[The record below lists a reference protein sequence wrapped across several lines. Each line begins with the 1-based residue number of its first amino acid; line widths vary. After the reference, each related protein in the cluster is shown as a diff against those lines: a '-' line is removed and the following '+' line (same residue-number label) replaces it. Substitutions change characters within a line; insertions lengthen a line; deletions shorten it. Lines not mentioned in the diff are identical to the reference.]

1 MHSFSQP
8 PVISRS
14 RIYGV
19 FAEGF
24 VGDKAERLTFEHGVD
39 SFGFLVAPEEE
50 ITGAQ
55 WMQRIARTYD
65 EKNPRTAEVLR
76 AISRVML
83 CDEFADDQLVLDG
96 DGNAVCRGTSAGAAA
111 FIAQASAA
119 EEVAPK
125 QYSIK
130 PVAISSSQEV
140 LQARVSMAKRD
151 AQLLGGDLVEV
162 GVGDGGEASV
172 DFYSIPGF
180 KLVAGSPDSLASRM
194 LRLLS
199 HRPVGPET
207 FDAAENE
214 DYEAQCALAAR
225 LVAHQGFEALV
236 TTKPDGL
243 EPASGPARDA
253 AIPIDAAEFGVSLGS
268 FASGLS
274 MRGWTPDQ
282 PVFLCRPAPVK
293 GVWQMAPF
301 ESGVHQML
309 IGFRLPK
316 AMVATAMER
325 HGEMQQQPLR
335 MR

>member
-8 PVISRS
+8 PVISRK

-19 FAEGF
+19 FAEGV
-24 VGDKAERLTFEHGVD
+24 VGDRSDLLTFEHGVD

-65 EKNPRTAEVLR
+65 ENNPRTAEVLR

-83 CDEFADDQLVLDG
+83 CDEFVDDQLVIDRDG
-96 DGNAVCRGTSAGAAA
+96 HAVCRGTSAAAAA
-111 FIAQASAA
+111 FIGLACAAA
-119 EEVAPK
+119 EATPGR
-125 QYSIK
+125 YSIQ
-130 PVAISSSQEV
+130 PVAISSSQQV

-151 AQLLGGDLVEV
+151 ARSLGGDLVEV
-162 GVGDGGEASV
+162 GVGDGGAV
-172 DFYSIPGF
+172 TADFYNIPGF
-180 KLVAGSPDSLASRM
+180 RLVTGQPDVLASRM

-199 HRPVGPET
+199 HSPVGPET
-207 FDAAENE
+207 FDTAENE

-225 LVAHQGFEALV
+225 LVVHQGYEALV
-236 TTKPDGL
+236 TTKPDSLG
-243 EPASGPARDA
+243 PADGPARDA
-253 AIPIDAAEFGVSLGS
+253 AIPIDAAEFGASLGS
-268 FASGLS
+268 FACGLS
-274 MRGWTPDQ
+274 TRGWTPDQ
-282 PVFLCRPAPVK
+282 PVFLCRPAPLK
-293 GVWQMAPF
+293 GVWNMAPF
-301 ESGVHQML
+301 ESGVHPTL

-325 HGEMQQQPLR
+325 HSEMPQPPR